1 MKNISKLLI
10 FGFGA
15 LLFSC
20 NDAIDIKQPG
30 RLDADAA
37 FETVD
42 DLQAGLFGT
51 LNTFDTTSDIAF
63 GSVFTDELSI
73 GFDSGGQGFA
83 DYGFVLN
90 AGSPA
95 AAVFWTRGYR
105 QINSATRLIEA
116 SKLIT
121 PEAGDVER
129 FNDIVGQAY
138 ALRAFAHFE
147 LLSYFSTDLTDD
159 NALGVIAVD
168 FVPSV
173 DQKLLR
179 NTNGEVFA
187 LINSDLDQASNLLD
201 NSFDPVYVSK
211 DFVTALRARIAIF
224 RGNYPEAATLAQ
236 QLVSKY
242 PLANR
247 AEYEGIFNDVD
258 NTEII
263 FKLERT
269 LNDSYDGQGAT
280 GSIAA
285 GGWAGARFA
294 FVDATLDGSP
304 YFEMGRSLF
313 NLLDPDDI
321 RYDVNVAPTSVID
334 PDYQNSPDPSE
345 SDKLVIQKYPGSE
358 GQPLLNDL
366 KVFRSSEMLLI
377 LAEARADAGSFNG
390 ATNSTASAIKQ
401 LRDARFVTPQ
411 PLPVY
416 ANQTEAFAAVLNERR
431 IELAFEGFR
440 YKDLKRLGERANQGV
455 LKDPVDCE
463 FNGACTLSPTD
474 FRFTMPLPIVEFNA
488 NPGLRE
494 QQNPGY

>member
-37 FETVD
+37 FESVD
-42 DLQAGLFGT
+42 DLEAGLFGT
-51 LNTFDTTSDIAF
+51 LNTFDTSSDIAF

-73 GFDSGGQGFA
+73 GFDSGGQGLA

-90 AGSPA
+90 PGSEAP
-95 AAVFWTRGYR
+95 AVFWIRGYR

-116 SKLIT
+116 AKIIT
-121 PEAGDVER
+121 PEAGDLER
-129 FNDIVGQAY
+129 YNDIIGQAY

-168 FVPSV
+168 FIPSI

-187 LINSDLDQASNLLD
+187 LINEDLDRANGLLD
-201 NSFDPVYVSK
+201 NTFDPLYVSK
-211 DFVTALRARIAIF
+211 DFVTALRARIATF

-236 QLVSKY
+236 QLVTKY
-242 PLANR
+242 PLATR

-269 LNDSYDGQGAT
+269 LNDNYDGQGAT
-280 GSIAA
+280 GGISA

-313 NLLDPDDI
+313 NLLDPADI

-334 PDYQNSPDPSE
+334 PNYLTSADPSE
-345 SDKLVIQKYPGSE
+345 SDKLVIQKYPGSG
-358 GQPLLNDL
+358 GQPLMNDL

-377 LAEARADAGSFNG
+377 LAEARADAGTFNG
-390 ATNSTASAIKQ
+390 TSSTASLIKQ
-401 LRDARFVTPQ
+401 LRDARFGTPQ
-411 PLPVY
+411 ALPVY

-455 LKDPVDCE
+455 LKDAVDCA
-463 FNGACTLSPTD
+463 FNGACSLSASD